1 MLTNCVVHFY
11 EFRRVTENLCYSCNI
26 YMAIGYSSTPLVF
39 RCLILS
45 LNTAYL
51 FIVIAPVKA
60 GIHLSKGTF
69 SYKLTTIKSV
79 SFSICH
85 YKSACSSFYFLFSN
99 RTDKLCVARSKSMVL
114 RTIHVIFISF
124 DFRFLCDTVIIAFV
138 EK

>member
-1 MLTNCVVHFY
+1 MLTNCEVHFY
-11 EFRRVTENLCYSCNI
+11 EFRRVTENLCNSYNI

-85 YKSACSSFYFLFSN
+85 YKSVAQLFLFSIFKQN
-99 RTDKLCVARSKSMVL
+99 R
-114 RTIHVIFISF
+114 
-124 DFRFLCDTVIIAFV
+124 
-138 EK
+138 

>member
-11 EFRRVTENLCYSCNI
+11 EFRRVTENLCNSYNI

-60 GIHLSKGTF
+60 GIHLSKGPF

-79 SFSICH
+79 SFSTCH
-85 YKSACSSFYFLFSN
+85 YKSVAQLFLFSIFKQN
-99 RTDKLCVARSKSMVL
+99 R
-114 RTIHVIFISF
+114 
-124 DFRFLCDTVIIAFV
+124 
-138 EK
+138 